1 MPAEGKNVTVE
12 PAKTRRAS
20 AVAAVLP
27 LPLLWPQPTGT
38 GAAMLTAYRIE
49 DGLTTT
55 SSLIAETAEARG
67 PFWIDLCDPSA
78 EERHLV
84 EKVTGLDIP
93 TREEM
98 VEIESSSRVYQDG
111 NTLFMTATLPYAG
124 SKSTPEAT
132 AVTFAINA
140 DQLITVRHGEPLSI
154 ELFRQ
159 RLVKD
164 PAIGASPAQALMT
177 LLDVIVDRLADLV
190 ELAAGEVDTMS
201 TTIFHQGISA
211 RKSGDYKNAI
221 KKVGSTGM
229 MIAKVHESNATLTR
243 LVYFLSQC
251 AAVAGLSKEQRS
263 QLKGLGR
270 DLRSIREHGA
280 AIDNKLNFLLDATV
294 GLVNL
299 EQNQIIKIFSVV
311 AVVFMPPTLIASV
324 YGMNFSDM
332 PELRWA
338 LGYEFSV
345 VLMLA
350 SALVTWGFFRIKKL
364 L

>member
-1 MPAEGKNVTVE
+1 
-12 PAKTRRAS
+12 
-20 AVAAVLP
+20 
-27 LPLLWPQPTGT
+27 
-38 GAAMLTAYRIE
+38 MLTAYRIE
-49 DGLTTT
+49 DGRTTT
-55 SSLIAETAEARG
+55 STDLAETGATGG

-78 EERHLV
+78 AERELV
-84 EKVTGLDIP
+84 EKITGLEIP

-98 VEIESSSRVYQDG
+98 VEIESSSRVYQQDS
-111 NTLFMTATLPYAG
+111 TLFMTATLPYAG

-140 DQLITVRHGEPLSI
+140 ERMITVRHGEPLSI

-159 RLVKD
+159 RLFKD

-190 ELAAGEVDTMS
+190 ELSAGEVDTMS
-201 TTIFHQGISA
+201 TTIFHEGISA

-221 KKVGSTGM
+221 RKVGSTGM

-243 LVYFLSQC
+243 LVYFLSQG
-251 AAVAGLSKEQRS
+251 AAVAGLSKEQRA

-324 YGMNFSDM
+324 YGMNFADM
-332 PELRWA
+332 PELGWA

-350 SALVTWGFFRIKKL
+350 SALATWGFFRIKKL